1 MENFGCG
8 KTLAG
13 IKNYIYVFL
22 CVFFP
27 YIKMVIWGM
36 VYWVYHVIGQNWV
49 PLCDLQ
55 HGFWGYPI
63 IRLTR
68 GAHRRTSANASPHGG
83 MRCAIARKPPG
94 MEAKDIRRINRLF
107 QRVYTGGNQWSP
119 NNGHIYIYIIYIH
132 IYIYYIYTYIYTY
145 GIIY

>member
-1 MENFGCG
+1 
-8 KTLAG
+8 
-13 IKNYIYVFL
+13 
-22 CVFFP
+22 
-27 YIKMVIWGM
+27 M

-49 PLCDLQ
+49 PLCNLQ

-119 NNGHIYIYIIYIH
+119 NNGLIYIIYILYIYIHMESYTDGILTYLNGDDRYAVHLH
-132 IYIYYIYTYIYTY
+132 IYIIIYNYACNYIYIYVC
-145 GIIY
+145 II